1 MKEEGKEL
9 TKDQLQAIDK
19 LPEVST
25 QLDIVRELQKQ
36 FQQLQAEVW
45 LVTND
50 TAAMMLL
57 S

>member
-45 LVTND
+45 RETND
-50 TAAMMLL
+50 TAMMLL